1 MAVSSKFRRK
11 RCNESFIVKG
21 KFDEIIN
28 MGELRVKD
36 GIKWYKWYKSV
47 EEDGA
52 RSEA

>member
-36 GIKWYKWYKSV
+36 GIKWYKSV